1 MRVILLSVVL
11 LTGCA
16 GTQTLKGYNNAEP
29 QEVVAVEETAAEVE
43 ESGTI
48 VNPWLT
54 WALTV
59 LSLSLLAWY
68 MFDQRKDNL
77 E

>member
-1 MRVILLSVVL
+1 MRAILLSAVL

-29 QEVVAVEETAAEVE
+29 EEVVVVEEDPEP
-43 ESGTI
+43 I
-48 VNPWLT
+48 VNPWVL
-54 WALTV
+54 WGVTV
-59 LSLSLLAWY
+59 VGLSLLTWH
-68 MFDQRKDNL
+68 MFYTQRKDNL